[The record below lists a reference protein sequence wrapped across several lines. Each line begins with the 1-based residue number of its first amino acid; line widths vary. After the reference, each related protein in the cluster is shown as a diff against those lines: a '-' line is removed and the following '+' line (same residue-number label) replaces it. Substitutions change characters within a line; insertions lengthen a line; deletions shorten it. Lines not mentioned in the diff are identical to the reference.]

1 MTIDR
6 WGARLEL
13 GGHWSLAR
21 ELSQSRATALKPHS
35 SLAPQLEVWSRQ
47 WVRGKLLRQPPR
59 RQLVS
64 AARPLTSADKRC
76 CCMVDVRALVPAT
89 PMRVVD
95 LTPDSSGL
103 QLVVQ
108 VLGCDV
114 IVERVRFD
122 GSSVRVGDVTVGD
135 SSGLVKLL
143 ALNEQLDSLLV
154 GQTVRLCNAR
164 VALHRGQ
171 MRLEVD
177 ATGAIVHLEN
187 VRLDSIN
194 TSENV
199 SDVSY
204 VRIG

>member
-1 MTIDR
+1 
-6 WGARLEL
+6 
-13 GGHWSLAR
+13 
-21 ELSQSRATALKPHS
+21 
-35 SLAPQLEVWSRQ
+35 
-47 WVRGKLLRQPPR
+47 
-59 RQLVS
+59 
-64 AARPLTSADKRC
+64 
-76 CCMVDVRALVPAT
+76 MVDVRALVPAT